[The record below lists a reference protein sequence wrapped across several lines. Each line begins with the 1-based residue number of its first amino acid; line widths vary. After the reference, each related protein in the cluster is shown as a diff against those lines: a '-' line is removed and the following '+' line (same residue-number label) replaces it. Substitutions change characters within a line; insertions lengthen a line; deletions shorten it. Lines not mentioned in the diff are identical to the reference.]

1 MKIKG
6 ILFDKD
12 GTLIDFFSLWLGAAE
27 RAIPKF
33 LENNNIND
41 EKMVNVVLES
51 IGVKNSKVDPRGAL
65 AYKSYSEIG
74 NDIYKELC
82 KHGYKLNA
90 EKIGADI
97 SRLFD
102 NEVNK
107 DDVNIVELYDLH
119 KLFEYLK
126 GKNIYIGLATTD
138 TLLSA
143 EYCLKRLNVNKYFD
157 FIGADD
163 GVYKPKPA
171 IDLIEAFCSKFN
183 LKYSEIAVVG
193 DTYNDMIFAKNSGAL
208 SIGVLSGVSTIEDFK
223 GHADIILKNVGELVI
238 NKEIVLY
245 HR

>member
-143 EYCLKRLNVNKYFD
+143 EYCLKRLRHLPILQLHCGIRNSLKLNHH
-157 FIGADD
+157 
-163 GVYKPKPA
+163 
-171 IDLIEAFCSKFN
+171 N
-183 LKYSEIAVVG
+183 LE
-193 DTYNDMIFAKNSGAL
+193 YN
-208 SIGVLSGVSTIEDFK
+208 
-223 GHADIILKNVGELVI
+223 
-238 NKEIVLY
+238 
-245 HR
+245 HRYPLQIHYPLN